1 MRIATDA
8 LLVQVLAVAVQR
20 HNFLYLVFFHKPHF
34 IMVKTIL
41 KVVGGVVA
49 AIILFFG
56 TIFVLVQAKVDVSGF
71 FKAISEKD
79 KSTRTSPGAVANAT
93 IGTTKL
99 SIEYSQPAKNGREV
113 FGKLVPYNETWRTG
127 ANEATE
133 ISLDKDIQVAG
144 QTLKAG
150 RYQLFT
156 IPRADKWTIIFNSK
170 LGQWGAFFHDE
181 KSDVLRVEVPAGS
194 TDTMLERLRI
204 SFENAPE
211 TGFSIA
217 WDKTK
222 VFVPISAQ

>member
-1 MRIATDA
+1 M
-8 LLVQVLAVAVQR
+8 L
-20 HNFLYLVFFHKPHF
+20 K
-34 IMVKTIL
+34 KIL
-41 KVVGGVVA
+41 KVVGVLVAVVVV
-49 AIILFFG
+49 FFG
-56 TIFVLVQAKVDVSGF
+56 GIFGLVQAKVDVSGF

-79 KSTRTSPGAVANAT
+79 KSTRTSPGAIANAT

-99 SIEYSQPAKNGREV
+99 SIDYSQPAKNGREV

-144 QTLKAG
+144 QTLKSG

-156 IPRADKWTIIFNSK
+156 IPRPDKWTIIFNGK

-181 KSDVLRVEVPAGS
+181 KADVLRVEVPAGTS
-194 TDTMLERLRI
+194 DTMLERMTI
-204 SFENAPE
+204 SFETTPPQ
-211 TGFSIA
+211 TGFTIA

-222 VFVPISAQ
+222 VFVPVAAQ